1 MDVCNNILY
10 FIYILLATIAVSDIL
25 ICIFKR
31 KYNNSCYKWSLY
43 IYYVIILY
51 YLYHCVFDGKYS
63 GIIVFSFILF
73 IFFYVTYV
81 LNREKINIVAVCRYI
96 RSISIPLLIIS
107 ICYLGAKLIIYEFN
121 DNSWWLNEDN
131 ISEKIGDWGDFSTC
145 LTAFFALISIFYAY
159 KAFCTM
165 EKSFGVANETLRL
178 QTLASKRTSFDTTF
192 TQMFAQHNVLRER
205 VVRHH
210 IDGYI
215 NIFQYCVNHFSNE
228 FKSSGTTSTSS
239 KNKDI
244 SSLWNDFNKEDNI
257 KDVSVDFKNYFK
269 YIYHEI
275 NIIVCQQD
283 EVLNDKAK
291 QNYVQLI
298 QAQMNY
304 DELLCYFI
312 NQVEY
317 LNYWKNRNEDIYERA
332 KTYAEN
338 LKKYA
343 FFRELCENRSEYAK
357 FIEEIK
363 KENCDEVSEL
373 IEIDW
378 LPKDNDK
385 Q

>member
-1 MDVCNNILY
+1 
-10 FIYILLATIAVSDIL
+10 
-25 ICIFKR
+25 
-31 KYNNSCYKWSLY
+31 
-43 IYYVIILY
+43 
-51 YLYHCVFDGKYS
+51 
-63 GIIVFSFILF
+63 
-73 IFFYVTYV
+73 
-81 LNREKINIVAVCRYI
+81 
-96 RSISIPLLIIS
+96 
-107 ICYLGAKLIIYEFN
+107 
-121 DNSWWLNEDN
+121 
-131 ISEKIGDWGDFSTC
+131 
-145 LTAFFALISIFYAY
+145 
-159 KAFCTM
+159 M

-205 VVRHH
+205 VVRHN
-210 IDGYI
+210 IGVGMD
-215 NIFQYCVNHFSNE
+215 IFQYCVKHFEKNYISFE
-228 FKSSGTTSTSS
+228 TTATSSEKSATAS

-244 SSLWNDFNKEDNI
+244 STLWDDFNKEDNI

-283 EVLNDKAK
+283 EVLNDRAK

-317 LNYWKNRNEDIYERA
+317 LNYWKSRNEDIYERA